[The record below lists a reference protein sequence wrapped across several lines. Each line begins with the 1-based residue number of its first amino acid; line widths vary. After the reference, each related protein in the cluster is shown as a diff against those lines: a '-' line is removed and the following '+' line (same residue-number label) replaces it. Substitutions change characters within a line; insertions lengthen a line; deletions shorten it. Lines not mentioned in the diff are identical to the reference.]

1 MRNPFSEDIFFD
13 QQSPEQDVESL
24 HADAL
29 RYLRQEV
36 PTESGAGWGRA
47 LVVQAPRAGYGKTHL
62 VTRFAEGLAGR
73 AFVIPFSFDAEKLPR
88 WSTLLNDMLEKLHRD
103 HAHRPGLTVLDET
116 ARFLFARV
124 NQCLIRD
131 RKIPCAHPEE
141 AVAALDRNYLEMFDF
156 ANPTQEVAKWFGS
169 HFESLVQLSAEALAP
184 QAGVEPDRAVFW
196 LRVLC
201 AYAQSAPEAP
211 EARLATLR
219 WAAHSP
225 CGPEPA
231 AGHSGIFHETGTHEQ
246 AAKDKVR
253 DFGRLIGLHRP
264 LVLVMDHLD
273 VFYRDADTGLKL
285 AYFISELRR
294 LLPASL
300 SVLSVN
306 EDLWQTTFG
315 QQLPSALEDRLTS
328 AVLKLSGLT
337 PVQAETLIFRRLV
350 AAGVPETEATAFTAR
365 AKVEE
370 LFASRGA
377 APVSPRDVLRW
388 AATQWTREQHVA
400 ASLPEVAVSPPAALW
415 DGGDTPPSP
424 FTVARE
430 PAATPSE
437 PPTKTTD
444 TSPDVIPA
452 SSVVG
457 ADTLDSIS
465 EALEAMSHPAA
476 APPPSAVLWRL
487 RERLDRLRGEATPA
501 KTAKPAPQAASASS
515 PGLGLHAAATASTAP
530 SSDALAP
537 QARAFLEC
545 LRQRT
550 SSPVAPA
557 LDLERVG
564 HLLRF
569 VGSHSPAV
577 KATELNV
584 PGTAGQAL
592 QWISPDAEILVGLEA
607 STRAVFWSAL
617 TAHAAARARLNGGV
631 PVKVV
636 GFVERHA
643 PPHPARPPGPSA
655 GYALDLIEP
664 TPADLG
670 VLAAACDLL
679 DRAQTG
685 EVQADP
691 ADLAALLA
699 KELDPF
705 WRRLTRLPTGALN

>member
-13 QQSPEQDVESL
+13 QQSRGQDVEAL

-29 RYLRQEV
+29 SYLRQEL
-36 PTESGAGWGRA
+36 PRDQGEGWGRA
-47 LVVQAPRAGYGKTHL
+47 LVLQAPRAGYGKTHL

-73 AFVIPFSFDAEKLPR
+73 AFVIPLTFDTEKMPR
-88 WSTLLNDMLEKLHRD
+88 WTTLLGDMLEKLHRD

-124 NQCLIRD
+124 NQCLIRE

-156 ANPTQEVAKWFGS
+156 ANPAQEVAKWFGS

-184 QAGVEPDRAVFW
+184 QVGIEPSRAVFW
-196 LRVLC
+196 LRALC
-201 AYAQSAPEAP
+201 AYAQSAAEAP
-211 EARLATLR
+211 DARLATLR
-219 WAAHSP
+219 WAVSSP
-225 CGPEPA
+225 SSPEIS
-231 AGHSGIFHETGTHEQ
+231 HSGGSIFQETGTAEH
-246 AAKDKVR
+246 AAKDKLR
-253 DFGRLIGLHRP
+253 DFGRLLGLHRP
-264 LVLVMDHLD
+264 VVFVLDHLD
-273 VFYRDADTGLKL
+273 VFYRDTATGLTL

-300 SVLSVN
+300 SVMCVN
-306 EDLWQTTFG
+306 EDLWQSTFG
-315 QQLPSALEDRLTS
+315 AQLPSALEDRLTG
-328 AVLKLSGLT
+328 AMLKLGGLT
-337 PVQAETLIFRRLV
+337 PAQAEALLSRRLT
-350 AAGVPETEATAFTAR
+350 AAAVPEAEATAFITR
-365 AKVEE
+365 AGLDE
-370 LFASRGA
+370 LFASRGD

-388 AATQWTREQHVA
+388 AALRWRGESLGSSVPSGLLEDTHETPSSPSTADEGPA
-400 ASLPEVAVSPPAALW
+400 PFSTASSSN
-415 DGGDTPPSP
+415 TPPP
-424 FTVARE
+424 E
-430 PAATPSE
+430 
-437 PPTKTTD
+437 
-444 TSPDVIPA
+444 VIPA

-457 ADTLDSIS
+457 SDTLDSIS
-465 EALEAMSHPAA
+465 AALEAMGTPDPA
-476 APPPSAVLWRL
+476 PPSAALWRL
-487 RERLDRLRGEATPA
+487 RERLDRLRAEPAATKVAAGTATASASAGLGLLPATTSEAAASPD
-501 KTAKPAPQAASASS
+501 PDAPQA
-515 PGLGLHAAATASTAP
+515 
-530 SSDALAP
+530 
-537 QARAFLEC
+537 QAFLEC
-545 LRQRT
+545 LRHRT
-550 SSPVAPA
+550 SAPVAPA

-569 VGSHSPAV
+569 VGGHSPAV

-584 PGTAGQAL
+584 PGTAGHAL
-592 QWISPDAEILVGLEA
+592 QWISPDAEILVGLES

-643 PPHPARPPGPSA
+643 PPHPARPVGPTS

-679 DRAQTG
+679 ARADAG
-685 EVQADP
+685 ELEADP

-705 WRRLTRLPTGALN
+705 WRRLTRLPAGSLN